1 MNTPAI
7 QRDARDPQL
16 LANLHSLGPVRV
28 DHHMQTVQTVST
40 VQHTTRFT
48 VVLYHVCLFFAQVK
62 QARFKELFQSRARS
76 EEEAASMRTPRNRL
90 LVSSLVALLEERQNL
105 FSRMSGGG
113 EATTRD
119 DDALRQLAE
128 KYGMDVERLE
138 SLARSV
144 NVPRVQ
150 EGGVR
155 YVKDAQS
162 GEETAISEVGSSSLF
177 FSSRHGWGLMLRPGR
192 MEVIGSLS
200 RYRCSHTLSSS

>member
-1 MNTPAI
+1 
-7 QRDARDPQL
+7 
-16 LANLHSLGPVRV
+16 
-28 DHHMQTVQTVST
+28 
-40 VQHTTRFT
+40 
-48 VVLYHVCLFFAQVK
+48 
-62 QARFKELFQSRARS
+62 
-76 EEEAASMRTPRNRL
+76 MRTPRNRL